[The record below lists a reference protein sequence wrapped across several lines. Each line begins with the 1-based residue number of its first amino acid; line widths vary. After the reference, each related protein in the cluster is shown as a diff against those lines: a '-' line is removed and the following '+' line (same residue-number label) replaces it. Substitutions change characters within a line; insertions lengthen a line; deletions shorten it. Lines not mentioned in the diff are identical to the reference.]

1 MGQFRTCKE
10 CMLSFLLFVSL
21 LFFTLQGVSG
31 CFLGSAEASSPRIA
45 ISDIHGI
52 CSLLNAEKRDALI
65 PLLADPDVASQ
76 DNEPKR
82 QKGHLLF

>member
-10 CMLSFLLFVSL
+10 CMLSSLLYISL

-31 CFLGSAEASSPRIA
+31 CFIGSAEASSPRIA
-45 ISDIHGI
+45 ISDIQGI
-52 CSLLNAEKRDALI
+52 RCFLNAEKRDALI

-82 QKGHLLF
+82 QNGRLLF

>member
-1 MGQFRTCKE
+1 
-10 CMLSFLLFVSL
+10 MLSSLLFVCFM
-21 LFFTLQGVSG
+21 FFTLRGVSG

-45 ISDIHGI
+45 ISDIQGI
-52 CSLLNAEKRDALI
+52 CCLSNAEKRDAHT
-65 PLLADPDVASQ
+65 PLLADTSVASQ